1 MRSLCKSSGADLST
15 EYSTCRQTSSSGVTL
30 LAFKAV
36 ALLGW
41 LLFFI
46 IMANLHLPYL
56 QTSLLTVTHVSA
68 SRQNRSMLSLSSH
81 PGSLEL
87 SETLLEKPKYSPT
100 VYSWKGAND
109 QALSHGILSRRML
122 SARRNHD
129 CLVKRNPLT
138 GHLNLWL
145 IGGRYAQNIET
156 IDLVTGEQKY
166 RTEQDEPM
174 LDASHYNL
182 VLVKNLKTNQEEIW
196 IPCGFE
202 GHGVDKERSLKNMR
216 IIELGFND
224 SVTSIRKG
232 PAQDRPRGG
241 CAALAFDVEG
251 PSKPVQICLFG
262 GSDGSHDRGV
272 FLNTIS
278 CYDRERKVFTHPFG
292 ELPIAG
298 DHHNIIHVPPGRCNN
313 TLPEML
319 LYLNFRGKPYA
330 AESKEIYAKNIS
342 RDADGRVLPK
352 GEWFLFLNDSK
363 AQPWDAGGLVFGP
376 SGRYLYN
383 FGGTHHILVGRHKR
397 RKGLATNKV
406 RALDLC
412 TPKWIF
418 NVATLDSKR
427 FALTSCKTEDFAFTC
442 GGDMSCAY
450 GALENPQ
457 RTDTEYGDK
466 HNGRECE
473 VHRLDDLEREAERLS
488 KLT

>member
-1 MRSLCKSSGADLST
+1 MRSFCKSSGADLST
-15 EYSTCRQTSSSGVTL
+15 EYSTCRQTSFSGITL

-56 QTSLLTVTHVSA
+56 KTSLLTVTHVSA
-68 SRQNRSMLSLSSH
+68 SRQNRSMLSLTTQPASF
-81 PGSLEL
+81 EL
-87 SETLLEKPKYSPT
+87 SEDLLEQPKYFPT

-109 QALSHGILSRRML
+109 QVLSHGILSRRML

-166 RTEQDEPM
+166 RTERDEP
-174 LDASHYNL
+174 LLNANHYNI
-182 VLVKNLKTNQEEIW
+182 VPVKNHKTNKEEIW
-196 IPCGFE
+196 MPCGFE

-232 PAQDRPRGG
+232 PAPDRPRGA
-241 CAALAFDVEG
+241 CAAIAFDVEG

-262 GSDGSHDRGV
+262 GSDGTHDNGV
-272 FLNTIS
+272 FLKTIS
-278 CYDRERKVFTHPFG
+278 CYDRERQVFTHPFG

-298 DHHNIIHVPPGRCNN
+298 DHHNIIHVPPGRCDNK
-313 TLPEML
+313 LPEML
-319 LYLNFRGKPYA
+319 LYFNFRNKPYA

-342 RDADGRVLPK
+342 RDADGRVLPE
-352 GEWFLFLNDSK
+352 GDWFLLLNDSK
-363 AQPWDAGGLVFGP
+363 AQPSSAGGLVFGR

-383 FGGTHHILVGRHKR
+383 FGGTHHIVVGKR
-397 RKGLATNKV
+397 KTQKALATNKV
-406 RALDLC
+406 RAFDLC
-412 TPKWIF
+412 TTKWIY
-418 NVATLDSKR
+418 NVAKLDTKR
-427 FALTSCKTEDFAFTC
+427 FALTSCGTKNFAFTC
-442 GGDMSCAY
+442 GGDVSRGY
-450 GALENPQ
+450 GVLKDPL
-457 RTDTEYGDK
+457 RTDTELGDK

-473 VHRLDDLEREAERLS
+473 VHRLDDLETEAERLS
-488 KLT
+488 QLT